1 MDKVSK
7 FTISP
12 IFRQTGEIMDSLHRH
27 QYRHTVYVSGKK
39 QSIIHHGHPHGNC
52 VHDEKQR
59 IDKRMDILSML
70 KILEDKMLQNNAQL
84 KSLIDKLW
92 QNFWEGGIANP
103 LTAIEQITYLIFMKR
118 LDDLEAKRERDAD
131 FTGEKYTSRFNGTFK
146 VPGSNEEVNKNELR
160 WSVFKHKPADEMLL
174 HVQMKVFP
182 FLKTFGNDA
191 SSLTGRAGEG
201 LFTKHMANAVFIMP
215 KASLLV
221 SAINIVEDIF
231 KEIEK
236 DATEGGHAFQDIQGD
251 VYEMLLS
258 EIATAG
264 KNGQFRTPRH
274 IIKLMAELVAPQL
287 GQRMADPSSGTG
299 GFILGYFQYLLT
311 DLVRKT
317 NPQLLEKDE
326 DGFERATISSIL
338 TPDVKAIL
346 ESSMTGYDIDTTMVR
361 LGLMNLMMHGIDN
374 PQIDYKDTLSKSY
387 NEDSQ
392 FDIIMANPPFTG
404 NIDKGDINE
413 GLKLPTTKTELL
425 FVERIFNM
433 LKMGGTAAVIVPSG
447 VIQNSGKAFEA
458 LRKLIIEKAELKA
471 VIAVPSGVFKPYAGV
486 STAIL
491 IFTKGGETNNVW
503 FYNMQADGYSL
514 DDKRNKIAGSDLP
527 DIVQRYK
534 SRHAKKD
541 SDRKQ
546 QYFMVPKK
554 EIVTNNY
561 DLNLNTYKE
570 EVYEEVLYEKPSVIV
585 GKLETIE
592 ENIQAGLSELK
603 QLTNVE

>member
-1 MDKVSK
+1 
-7 FTISP
+7 
-12 IFRQTGEIMDSLHRH
+12 
-27 QYRHTVYVSGKK
+27 
-39 QSIIHHGHPHGNC
+39 
-52 VHDEKQR
+52 
-59 IDKRMDILSML
+59 
-70 KILEDKMLQNNAQL
+70 MLQNNAQL
-84 KSLIDKLW
+84 KSLIANLW

-118 LDDLEAKRERDAD
+118 LDDLEAKRERDAEW
-131 FTGEKYTSRFNGTFK
+131 TGEKYVSRFAGKFNI
-146 VPGSNEEVNKNELR
+146 PGSNESIDKNELR
-160 WSVFKHKPADEMLL
+160 WSVFKHKPADEMLMFM
-174 HVQMKVFP
+174 QMKVFP
-182 FLKTFGNDA
+182 FLKDLN
-191 SSLTGRAGEG
+191 GETSP
-201 LFTKHMANAVFIMP
+201 FTKHMANAVFIMP

-236 DATEGGHAFQDIQGD
+236 DATEGGQSFQDIQGD

-287 GQRMADPSSGTG
+287 GQRIADPACGTG
-299 GFILGYFQYLLT
+299 GFLLGAYQYILT
-311 DLVRKT
+311 DLVRKKD
-317 NPQLLEKDE
+317 PDKLQQDE
-326 DGFERATISSIL
+326 DGFERAAISAVLTQEIKSIL
-338 TPDVKAIL
+338 DKSFV
-346 ESSMTGYDIDTTMVR
+346 GYDIDTTMVR
-361 LGLMNLMMHGIDN
+361 LGLMNLMMHGIDE
-374 PQIDYKDTLSKSY
+374 PKIDYKDTLSKSY

-471 VIAVPSGVFKPYAGV
+471 VIAVPSGAFKPYAGV

-491 IFTKGGETNNVW
+491 IFTKGGETNHVW
-503 FYNMQADGYSL
+503 FYDMQADGYTL
-514 DDKRNKIAGSDLP
+514 DDKRNKIAESDLP

-534 SRHAKKD
+534 NRLNQNTLSETGLAGLKNEQDFANSKTSKMSTPTSGKSSNSENPD
-541 SDRKQ
+541 SDRRLK
-546 QYFMVPKK
+546 YFMVPKK
-554 EIVTNNY
+554 EIVENGY

-570 EVYEEVLYEKPSVIV
+570 EVYEEVVYENPTLII
-585 GKLETIE
+585 GKLEE
-592 ENIQAGLSELK
+592 LEKDIQRGLTDLK
-603 QLTNVE
+603 IFL

>member
-1 MDKVSK
+1 
-7 FTISP
+7 
-12 IFRQTGEIMDSLHRH
+12 
-27 QYRHTVYVSGKK
+27 
-39 QSIIHHGHPHGNC
+39 
-52 VHDEKQR
+52 
-59 IDKRMDILSML
+59 
-70 KILEDKMLQNNAQL
+70 MLQNNAKL

-118 LDDLEAKRERDAD
+118 LDDLEAKRERDAA
-131 FTGEKYTSRFNGTFK
+131 FTGEKYTSRFTGKFQI
-146 VPGSNEEVNKNELR
+146 PGSNESIDKNELR
-160 WSVFKHKPADEMLL
+160 WSVFKHKPADEMLM

-182 FLKTFGNDA
+182 FLKAFNSQDQEWVDGKVDA
-191 SSLTGRAGEG
+191 DLPKAAEPKADYSTGKEIRESDS
-201 LFTKHMANAVFIMP
+201 FTKHMANAVFIMP

-299 GFILGYFQYLLT
+299 GFILGYFHYILT

-317 NPQLLEKDE
+317 NPALLEKDE

-338 TPDVKAIL
+338 TQEVKAIL
-346 ESSMTGYDIDTTMVR
+346 EKSMVGYDIDTTMVR

-392 FDIIMANPPFTG
+392 YDIIMANPPFTG

-425 FVERIFNM
+425 FVERIYNM

-471 VIAVPSGVFKPYAGV
+471 VIAMPSGVFKPYAGV

-491 IFTKGGETNNVW
+491 FFTKGGETNNVW
-503 FYNMQADGYSL
+503 FYDMQADGYSL
-514 DDKRNKIAGSDLP
+514 DDKRNKITESDLP

-534 SRHAKKD
+534 NRLNYDSRDSGITMIAAESKTQYIEKSNHSPSENQKNHS

-546 QYFMVPKK
+546 KYFSVPKK
-554 EIVTNNY
+554 EIVENNY
-561 DLNLNTYKE
+561 DLNLSTYKV
-570 EVYEEVLYEKPSVIV
+570 EVYEEVSYEKPKVIF
-585 GKLETIE
+585 GKLESIE
-592 ENIQAGLSELK
+592 VSIQRGLADLK
-603 QLTNVE
+603 EFV

>member
-1 MDKVSK
+1 
-7 FTISP
+7 
-12 IFRQTGEIMDSLHRH
+12 
-27 QYRHTVYVSGKK
+27 
-39 QSIIHHGHPHGNC
+39 
-52 VHDEKQR
+52 
-59 IDKRMDILSML
+59 
-70 KILEDKMLQNNAQL
+70 MLQNNAQL
-84 KSLIDKLW
+84 KSLIANLW

-118 LDDLEAKRERDAD
+118 LDDLEAKRERDAEW
-131 FTGEKYTSRFNGTFK
+131 TGEKYVSRFSGKFNI
-146 VPGSNEEVNKNELR
+146 PGSNESIDKNELR
-160 WSVFKHKPADEMLL
+160 WSVFKHKPADEMLM

-182 FLKTFGNDA
+182 FLKTFGED
-191 SSLTGRAGEG
+191 SPSPSGRAGEG

-221 SAINIVEDIF
+221 SAINIVEEIF

-287 GQRMADPSSGTG
+287 GQRIADPACGTG
-299 GFILGYFQYLLT
+299 GFLLGAYQYILT
-311 DLVRKT
+311 DLVRKKD
-317 NPQLLEKDE
+317 PSKLQKDE
-326 DGFERATISSIL
+326 DGFERAAISAVLTQKVKTILDQSF
-338 TPDVKAIL
+338 V
-346 ESSMTGYDIDTTMVR
+346 GYDIDTTMVR
-361 LGLMNLMMHGIDN
+361 LGLMNMMMHGIDE
-374 PQIDYKDTLSKSY
+374 PKIDYKDTLSKSY

-458 LRKLIIEKAELKA
+458 VRKLIIEKAELKA
-471 VIAVPSGVFKPYAGV
+471 VIAVPSGAFKPYAGV

-503 FYNMQADGYSL
+503 FYDMQADGYTL
-514 DDKRNKIAGSDLP
+514 DDKRNKIAESDLP

-534 SRHAKKD
+534 ARDAKKD
-541 SDRKQ
+541 SDRKLK
-546 QYFMVPKK
+546 YFMVPKK
-554 EIVTNNY
+554 EIVENNY
-561 DLNLNTYKE
+561 DLNLSTYKE
-570 EVYEEVLYEKPSVIV
+570 EVYEEVSYEKPNVIF

-592 ENIQAGLSELK
+592 ADIQKGLAELK
-603 QLTNVE
+603 ELM

>member
-1 MDKVSK
+1 
-7 FTISP
+7 
-12 IFRQTGEIMDSLHRH
+12 
-27 QYRHTVYVSGKK
+27 
-39 QSIIHHGHPHGNC
+39 
-52 VHDEKQR
+52 
-59 IDKRMDILSML
+59 
-70 KILEDKMLQNNAQL
+70 MLQNNAQL

-118 LDDLEAKRERDAD
+118 LDDLEAKRERDAA
-131 FTGEKYTSRFNGTFK
+131 FTGEAYVSRFNGKFQI
-146 VPGSNEEVNKNELR
+146 PGSTESIDKNELR
-160 WSVFKHKPADEMLL
+160 WSVFKHKPADEMLM

-182 FLKTFGNDA
+182 FLKDLN
-191 SSLTGRAGEG
+191 GETSP
-201 LFTKHMANAVFIMP
+201 FTKHMANAVFIMP

-274 IIKLMAELVAPQL
+274 IIKLMAELVSPQL

-299 GFILGYFQYLLT
+299 GFILGYYQFILT
-311 DLVRKT
+311 QLVRKS
-317 NPQLLEKDE
+317 NPALLQKDE
-326 DGFERATISSIL
+326 DGFNRATISSIL
-338 TPDVKAIL
+338 TQEVKNIL
-346 ESSMTGYDIDTTMVR
+346 EKSIVGYDIDTTMVR

-374 PQIDYKDTLSKSY
+374 PQIDYKDTLSKSF
-387 NEDSQ
+387 NEDAQ
-392 FDIIMANPPFTG
+392 YDIIMANPPFTG

-458 LRKLIIEKAELKA
+458 LRKLIIEQAELKA
-471 VIAVPSGVFKPYAGV
+471 VIAVPSGAFKPYAGV

-491 IFTKGGETNNVW
+491 IFTKGGETDHVW
-503 FYNMQADGYSL
+503 FYNMEADGYTL
-514 DDKRNKIAGSDLP
+514 DDKRNKIADSDLP
-527 DIVQRYK
+527 DIVERYA
-534 SRHAKKD
+534 SRNAKKD
-541 SDRKQ
+541 TDRKLK
-546 QYFMVPKK
+546 YFMVPKK
-554 EIVTNNY
+554 EIAENNF
-561 DLNLNTYKE
+561 DLNLSTYKE
-570 EVYEEVLYEKPSVIV
+570 EVYEEVHYEAPNIIFD
-585 GKLETIE
+585 KLESLE
-592 ENIQAGLSELK
+592 AEIQKGLKELK
-603 QLTNVE
+603 GLVG

>member
-1 MDKVSK
+1 
-7 FTISP
+7 
-12 IFRQTGEIMDSLHRH
+12 
-27 QYRHTVYVSGKK
+27 
-39 QSIIHHGHPHGNC
+39 
-52 VHDEKQR
+52 
-59 IDKRMDILSML
+59 
-70 KILEDKMLQNNAQL
+70 MLQNNAQL
-84 KSLIDKLW
+84 KSLIVKLW

-118 LDDLEAKRERDAD
+118 LDDMEAKRERDAE
-131 FTGEKYTSRFNGTFK
+131 FTGEKYISRFEGTFN
-146 VPGSNEEVNKNELR
+146 VPGSNEAIDKKELR

-182 FLKTFGNDA
+182 FLKDLN
-191 SSLTGRAGEG
+191 GETSP
-201 LFTKHMANAVFIMP
+201 FTKHMANAVFIMP

-221 SAINIVEDIF
+221 SAINIVEELF

-258 EIATAG
+258 EIAIAG

-287 GQRMADPSSGTG
+287 GQRIADPACGTG
-299 GFILGYFQYLLT
+299 GFLLGSYQYILT
-311 DLVRKT
+311 DLVRTSSTLSAQSK
-317 NPQLLEKDE
+317 QLQKDE
-326 DGFERATISSIL
+326 DGFERAAISAVLNQKVKDIL
-338 TPDVKAIL
+338 DQSFV
-346 ESSMTGYDIDTTMVR
+346 GYDIDTTMVR
-361 LGLMNLMMHGIDN
+361 LGLMNLMMHGIDE
-374 PQIDYKDTLSKSY
+374 PKIDYKDTLSKTY
-387 NEDSQ
+387 NEDAQ

-458 LRKLIIEKAELKA
+458 LRKMIIEKAELKA
-471 VIAVPSGVFKPYAGV
+471 VIAVPSGAFKPYAGV

-491 IFTKGGETNNVW
+491 IFTKGGETNKVW
-503 FYNMQADGYSL
+503 FYDMQADGYSL
-514 DDKRNKIAGSDLP
+514 DDKRNKISDSDLS
-527 DIVQRYK
+527 DIVEKYRLRT
-534 SRHAKKD
+534 SPE
-541 SDRKQ
+541 SVTDRKQ
-546 QYFMVPKK
+546 KHFSVPKE

-561 DLNLNTYKE
+561 DLNLSTYKE
-570 EVYEEVLYEKPSVIV
+570 EVYEEVVYEKPDMIFE
-585 GKLETIE
+585 KLETLE
-592 ENIQAGLSELK
+592 ADIQKGLAELK
-603 QLTNVE
+603 EIVYVK

>member
-1 MDKVSK
+1 
-7 FTISP
+7 
-12 IFRQTGEIMDSLHRH
+12 
-27 QYRHTVYVSGKK
+27 
-39 QSIIHHGHPHGNC
+39 
-52 VHDEKQR
+52 
-59 IDKRMDILSML
+59 
-70 KILEDKMLQNNAQL
+70 MLQNNTQL

-118 LDDLEAKRERDAD
+118 LDDLEAKRERDAEW
-131 FTGEKYTSRFNGTFK
+131 TGEKYVSRFSGKFQI
-146 VPGSNEEVNKNELR
+146 PGSNESIDKNELR
-160 WSVFKHKPADEMLL
+160 WSVFKHKPADEMLM

-182 FLKTFGNDA
+182 FLKELN
-191 SSLTGRAGEG
+191 GETSP
-201 LFTKHMANAVFIMP
+201 FTKHMANAVFIMP

-231 KEIEK
+231 KEIER

-287 GQRMADPSSGTG
+287 GQRIADPACGTG
-299 GFILGYFQYLLT
+299 GFLLGAYQYILT
-311 DLVRKT
+311 DLVRKKD
-317 NPQLLEKDE
+317 PAKLQKDE
-326 DGFERATISSIL
+326 DGFERAAISAVLTQEVKSIL
-338 TPDVKAIL
+338 DKSFV
-346 ESSMTGYDIDTTMVR
+346 GYDIDTTMVR
-361 LGLMNLMMHGIDN
+361 LGLMNMMMHGIDQ
-374 PQIDYKDTLSKSY
+374 PAIDYRDTLSKSY

-392 FDIIMANPPFTG
+392 FDIVLANPPFTG

-458 LRKLIIEKAELKA
+458 VRKLMIEQAELKA

-491 IFTKGGETNNVW
+491 IFTKGGETNHVW
-503 FYNMQADGYSL
+503 FYDMQADGYTL
-514 DDKRNKIAGSDLP
+514 DDKRNKIAVSDLP
-527 DIVQRYK
+527 EIVNRYK
-534 SRHAKKD
+534 NRLYHESHDLGIDMIAAEPEIDFNEKTNQGNRENRINQG
-541 SDRKQ
+541 SDRRGK
-546 QYFMVPKK
+546 YFMVPKK
-554 EIVTNNY
+554 EIVENNY
-561 DLNLNTYKE
+561 DLNLSTYKE
-570 EVYEEVLYEKPSVIV
+570 EVYEEVVYEKPEVIFE
-585 GKLETIE
+585 KIESLETE
-592 ENIQAGLSELK
+592 IQKGLGELK
-603 QLTNVE
+603 GLLK